1 VSIGAAGPPL
11 KLSVN
16 PLAVLICLPEVCR
29 KLTQAPLAKG
39 VSGSGSQTTVIETVI
54 NCRPVNVGDA
64 PMVIVFVAAFAG
76 VTVAATSN
84 APIPMAVAILNLIA
98 PSLSTC
104 GYRPSKGA
112 TLRPSAGCRATKVIL
127 PRNRFLSFVGRGL
140 YSSLT
145 TTG

>member
-54 NCRPVNVGDA
+54 NCRPVNVGDV

-84 APIPMAVAILNLIA
+84 APIPMAVASLNVIA
-98 PSLSTC
+98 PLPWYWRLSADLAPLGGLSSYEGDLAKESILILCGTRSL
-104 GYRPSKGA
+104 
-112 TLRPSAGCRATKVIL
+112 
-127 PRNRFLSFVGRGL
+127 FLADNDR
-140 YSSLT
+140 LT
-145 TTG
+145 